1 MSVEIGWGSVG
12 YWLFQAG
19 LSQAA
24 LVHVSLILLL
34 AKPPCSSHS
43 DGKGAEG
50 RWTHSTRLT
59 AWAWDWP
66 AITAASFF
74 WPKQFP
80 KPSQR
85 LEKCIPLH

>member
-12 YWLFQAG
+12 YWLFQVG

-24 LVHVSLILLL
+24 LVHVSLILL
-34 AKPPCSSHS
+34 AKLPCSSHS
-43 DGKGAEG
+43 EGKGAEG
-50 RWTHSTRLT
+50 RRTHSTPLK

-66 AITAASFF
+66 AITAASFC

-80 KPSQR
+80 NPSQR
-85 LEKCIPLH
+85 LEKCIPLL